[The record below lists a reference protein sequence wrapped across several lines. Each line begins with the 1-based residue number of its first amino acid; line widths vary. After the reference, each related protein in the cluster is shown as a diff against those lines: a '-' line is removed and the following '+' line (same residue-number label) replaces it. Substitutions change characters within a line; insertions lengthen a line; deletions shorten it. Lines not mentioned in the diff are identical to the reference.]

1 MYFFLQYKLSFY
13 LEDSDIGLTM
23 AELEEIAKLGHKALK
38 TSQRDIA
45 YVVAIGGN
53 GATTVSATMFF
64 FAAKGWNSC
73 LCYWRYWRSSSTWR
87 DFNGYFL

>member
-1 MYFFLQYKLSFY
+1 
-13 LEDSDIGLTM
+13 M

-38 TSQRDIA
+38 TSRRDIA

-64 FAAKGWNSC
+64 
-73 LCYWRYWRSSSTWR
+73 LLPRLE
-87 DFNGYFL
+87 FLSLLLEVLEEFIDMERFQWIFPLI